1 MAARRDGMAKFVRI
15 LCAIALLCLG
25 FSHQPPTADAASI
38 SISDFE
44 QYVLPDG
51 TSPVLCLSDMDGQ
64 SHGGKKAGNGC
75 EACRLS
81 ASILLPAPGDV
92 SGWLIPRPAD
102 RFIKQKADTVVWRHL
117 TACAS
122 PRGPPSGLTV

>member
-1 MAARRDGMAKFVRI
+1 MAARRGGVAKFVRI

-25 FSHQPPTADAASI
+25 FTHQLPNADAASI

-51 TSPVLCLSDMDGQ
+51 TLPVLCLSDMDSQ
-64 SHGGKKAGNGC
+64 SHSSTKVGNGC

-81 ASILLPAPGDV
+81 ASILLPAPGDT
-92 SGWLIPRPAD
+92 SSWLIPRSAD
-102 RFIKQKADTVVWRHL
+102 RFIEQKAETVVWRHL

-122 PRGPPSGLTV
+122 PRGPPSGLIV

>member
-1 MAARRDGMAKFVRI
+1 MAARRGGMAKLVRI

-25 FSHQPPTADAASI
+25 FAHKPPTADAASI
-38 SISDFE
+38 SIAEFE

-51 TSPVLCLSDMDGQ
+51 TLSVLCLSDMDGQ
-64 SHGGKKAGNGC
+64 SHGDKNVGNGC

-81 ASILLPAPGDV
+81 ASILLPAPGDA
-92 SGWLIPRPAD
+92 SSWLIPRSAD
-102 RFIKQKADTVVWRHL
+102 RFIKQKVETVVWRHL

-122 PRGPPSGLTV
+122 PRGPPSGLIV